1 MAGTFLVIYHGW
13 KLQNHISDISNLFK
27 TQERKK
33 NPKGE
38 GKKKSKIF
46 NVPFLLF
53 FGRNIALA

>member
-13 KLQNHISDISNLFK
+13 KLQNHIGDISSLFK

-46 NVPFLLF
+46 NVKLPFLFLSE
-53 FGRNIALA
+53 ILH